1 MPRKYP
7 QTNCSECNSVVNILQ
22 IVSTIEISRIA
33 AIKNS
38 IPDNFGPVFSLV
50 IIVPGWTAKPVKTV

>member
-1 MPRKYP
+1 M
-7 QTNCSECNSVVNILQ
+7 
-22 IVSTIEISRIA
+22 EISRIA